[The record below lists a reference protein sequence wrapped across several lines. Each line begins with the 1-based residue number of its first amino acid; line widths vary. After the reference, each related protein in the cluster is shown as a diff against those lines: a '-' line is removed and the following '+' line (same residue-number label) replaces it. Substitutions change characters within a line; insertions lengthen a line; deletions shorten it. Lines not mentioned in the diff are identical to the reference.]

1 MFPAWRSDLVCPWQ
15 PAAHGIA
22 DRCATGDKWR
32 NFWHFSELREIEFNG
47 FLMVLKWIAM
57 TFWCSASS
65 SNQFKQDWND
75 NLQPSIS
82 HVYLRMA
89 AWPNLPNYL
98 LHVCK
103 SNVVRWNTD
112 DLVFL
117 GPKPWHMQFV
127 AACKRITLW
136 CKNLVTHI
144 YTTHNKKIGFLANF
158 YTKECTLTW
167 AHVERASFCHES
179 WAKKWQALQLW
190 LLIQWL
196 ID

>member
-1 MFPAWRSDLVCPWQ
+1 MFPAWRSDFRSTWQ

-32 NFWHFSELREIEFNG
+32 NFLHFSELREIEFSG
-47 FLMVLKWIAM
+47 FLMVSKWIAM

-103 SNVVRWNTD
+103 SNVTHTTWF
-112 DLVFL
+112 FL
-117 GPKPWHMQFV
+117 GPSHGTCSLLQLASILPCD
-127 AACKRITLW
+127 ARIW
-136 CKNLVTHI
+136 WRK
-144 YTTHNKKIGFLANF
+144 YTPHTHNKKASFLANF
-158 YTKECTLTW
+158 CTKECTLTS
-167 AHVERASFCHES
+167 AHVESASLGHEQ
-179 WAKKWQALQLW
+179 KKSQVLQLW